1 MTCRDGSVLAGAWVS
16 DAFESELDSEL
27 TSQAVE
33 AAMGE
38 ADKAKSTA
46 NAARQVR
53 AACSNSVSHGGKQDS
68 ILVRGWDCAAAF
80 PAARRGS
87 IRPAD
92 R

>member
-38 ADKAKSTA
+38 AAKAKTTA
-46 NAARQVR
+46 NAARQV
-53 AACSNSVSHGGKQDS
+53 
-68 ILVRGWDCAAAF
+68 CASFTYQLCAF
-80 PAARRGS
+80 PLGVYSASRRAHRNDSGAFDTN
-87 IRPAD
+87 RQ
-92 R
+92 